1 MELIKAGA
9 DVNIS
14 SSIGTTPLHMAA
26 SNGHEACVALLI
38 QAGADVNPKSTS
50 KGWTPL
56 SAAINDKHEKIIKL
70 LKHFGAR

>member
-9 DVNIS
+9 DVNILRS
-14 SSIGTTPLHMAA
+14 DGATPLYTAA
-26 SNGHEACVALLI
+26 FNGYEAGVALLI

-56 SAAINDKHEKIIKL
+56 SAAINDKHEKIVKL